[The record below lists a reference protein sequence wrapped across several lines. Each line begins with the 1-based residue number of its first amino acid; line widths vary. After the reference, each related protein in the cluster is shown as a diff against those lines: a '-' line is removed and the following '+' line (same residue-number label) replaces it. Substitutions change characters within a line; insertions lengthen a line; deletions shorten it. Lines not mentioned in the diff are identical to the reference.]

1 MGTLIN
7 ISAESGYWLQLDN
20 DANLQTQGLPTGII
34 NYSLNY
40 GNNLKSYP
48 FAVSQYISEA
58 IPFESQSGFYAI
70 AGQGLAALNYN
81 GTWVGSLELLEGGA
95 GYWITTNQAF
105 EFTYNEPLR
114 DELSRIPLN
123 QNRLPEIPLGFE
135 FTQSQNQAF
144 FFVQNA
150 IIDGKTISSD
160 DWLIAYNKD
169 VVVGARKWNN
179 DFTDI
184 PAMGFGINSI
194 NTTGYPEEG
203 ENLDFKVYDTSESK
217 IVDMYLTS
225 GESTWSNNKITII
238 SLENDNIPTVISFED
253 AYPNPFNP
261 STTIAYAVP
270 VDMEV
275 SIVAY
280 DSRGRFI
287 ATLVS
292 GMQTQGEHKILWN
305 ADKQPSGLYFIRFT
319 AGSITKSQKIVFIK

>member
-1 MGTLIN
+1 
-7 ISAESGYWLQLDN
+7 
-20 DANLQTQGLPTGII
+20 
-34 NYSLNY
+34 
-40 GNNLKSYP
+40 
-48 FAVSQYISEA
+48 
-58 IPFESQSGFYAI
+58 
-70 AGQGLAALNYN
+70 
-81 GTWVGSLELLEGGA
+81 
-95 GYWITTNQAF
+95 
-105 EFTYNEPLR
+105 
-114 DELSRIPLN
+114 
-123 QNRLPEIPLGFE
+123 
-135 FTQSQNQAF
+135 
-144 FFVQNA
+144 
-150 IIDGKTISSD
+150 
-160 DWLIAYNKD
+160 
-169 VVVGARKWNN
+169 
-179 DFTDI
+179 
-184 PAMGFGINSI
+184 
-194 NTTGYPEEG
+194 
-203 ENLDFKVYDTSESK
+203 
-217 IVDMYLTS
+217 MYLTS